1 MMNLRSFRHA
11 RRALLALA
19 LTSCMGAASAQQAV
33 RIILGYPPGGSTDVV
48 ARILQPR
55 LSAELGVPVVVETKA
70 GANGTIGVDAVAK
83 AAPDGN
89 TLLLITSSPLVVVPH
104 VQKTPYDTL
113 HDLAPISLIGQTPE
127 ALGVNPSSPATNLAD
142 FLDRAKRA
150 DLRLASSGT
159 GGLPHL
165 AIELLKS
172 TTGGHV
178 IHVPYKG
185 GGPAITDAIAGH
197 VDGVMMDLAAL
208 LPHFKSGKL
217 RPLVVT
223 SAERD
228 PFVPDVPTAREA
240 GLGSFEAVNWM
251 GLYAPAKTPAAL
263 LDRLNKMV
271 RKIVAE
277 PDIAEKLR
285 NVALQPRTSESPAEF
300 SKFVA
305 SEYARWGKVA
315 KDAGLRND

>member
-1 MMNLRSFRHA
+1 MKNRSFGHA
-11 RRALLALA
+11 RRLLLAL
-19 LTSCMGAASAQQAV
+19 GAILFVGGASAQQPV

-48 ARILQPR
+48 ARLLQPR
-55 LSAELGVPVVVETKA
+55 LSAELGVPVIVESKA

-83 AAPDGN
+83 APPDGN

-113 HDLAPISLIGQTPE
+113 RDLAPITLIGQSPE
-127 ALGVNPSSPATNLAD
+127 ALGVHPSSPATNLQQ
-142 FLDRAKRA
+142 FLDRAKRE
-150 DLRLASSGT
+150 DLRLASSGN

-172 TTGGHV
+172 STGGHV

-185 GGPAITDAIAGH
+185 GGPAITDAMAGH
-197 VDGVMMDLAAL
+197 VDGVVMDLAAL

-223 SAERD
+223 AAERD
-228 PFVPDVPTAREA
+228 PFLPDVPSAREA
-240 GLGSFEAVNWM
+240 GLGSFQAVNWM
-251 GLYAPAKTPAAL
+251 GIYAPAKTPAPVV
-263 LDRLNKMV
+263 DRLHKAV
-271 RKIVAE
+271 LKILAE
-277 PDIAEKLR
+277 PETVQKLH
-285 NVALQPRTSESPAEF
+285 NVALQPMTSASPAEF

-305 SEYARWGKVA
+305 AEYARWGKVA
-315 KDAGLRND
+315 KDAGLRNE

>member
-1 MMNLRSFRHA
+1 MSTYSFVQA
-11 RRALLALA
+11 RRLILAFA
-19 LTSCMGAASAQQAV
+19 AVICVGGARAEQPL

-89 TLLLITSSPLVVVPH
+89 TLLLITSSPIVVVPH
-104 VQKTPYDTL
+104 VQKTPYDPL
-113 HDLAPISLIGQTPE
+113 RDLAPISLIGQTPE
-127 ALGVNPSSPATNLAD
+127 ALGVNPSSPATNLQE
-142 FLDRAKRA
+142 LLERARHA
-150 DLRLASSGT
+150 DLRLASSGS

-165 AIELLKS
+165 TIELLKS

-197 VDGVMMDLAAL
+197 VDGVVMDLAAL

-223 SAERD
+223 AAERD

-251 GLYAPAKTPAAL
+251 GLYAPAKTPAPIL
-263 LDRLNKMV
+263 ERLHNV
-271 RKIVAE
+271 IRKIVAE
-277 PDIAEKLR
+277 PETAEKLR
-285 NVALQPRTSESPAEF
+285 KVALQPRTSESPAEF
-300 SKFVA
+300 TKFVA

-315 KDAGLRND
+315 KDAGLRNE

>member
-1 MMNLRSFRHA
+1 MNKRSFCRA
-11 RRALLALA
+11 RRLLLAVA
-19 LTSCMGAASAQQAV
+19 ATFCVGAASAQQPL

-55 LSAELGVPVVVETKA
+55 LSAELGVPVVVESKA

-113 HDLAPISLIGQTPE
+113 RDVTPITLIGQTPE
-127 ALGVNPSSPATNLAD
+127 ALGVHPSSPATNLQE
-142 FLDRAKRA
+142 FLDRAKRE
-150 DLRLASSGT
+150 DLRLASSGN

-172 TTGGHV
+172 STGGRV

-197 VDGVMMDLAAL
+197 VDGVVMDLAAL

-223 SAERD
+223 AAQRD
-228 PFVPDVPTAREA
+228 SFLPDVPNAREA

-251 GLYAPAKTPAAL
+251 GVYAPANTPAPVVA
-263 LDRLNKMV
+263 RLHKAIV
-271 RKIVAE
+271 KIVAE
-277 PDIAEKLR
+277 PDTAQKLR
-285 NVALQPRTSESPAEF
+285 NVALQPVTSASPAEF

-305 SEYARWGKVA
+305 TEFMRWGKVA
-315 KDAGLRND
+315 KDAGLRNE

>member
-1 MMNLRSFRHA
+1 MSTYSFVQA
-11 RRALLALA
+11 RRLILALA
-19 LTSCMGAASAQQAV
+19 AVICVGGARAEQPL

-89 TLLLITSSPLVVVPH
+89 TLLLITSSPIVVVPH
-104 VQKTPYDTL
+104 VQKTPYDPL
-113 HDLAPISLIGQTPE
+113 RDLAPISLIGQTPE
-127 ALGVNPSSPATNLAD
+127 ALGVNPSSPATNLQE
-142 FLDRAKRA
+142 LLERARHA
-150 DLRLASSGT
+150 DLRLASSGS

-165 AIELLKS
+165 TIELLKS

-197 VDGVMMDLAAL
+197 VDGVVMDLAAL

-223 SAERD
+223 AAERD

-251 GLYAPAKTPAAL
+251 GLYAPAKTPAPIL
-263 LDRLNKMV
+263 ERLHNV
-271 RKIVAE
+271 IRKIVAE
-277 PDIAEKLR
+277 PETAEKLR
-285 NVALQPRTSESPAEF
+285 KVALQPRTSESPAEF
-300 SKFVA
+300 TKFVA

-315 KDAGLRND
+315 KDAGLRNE

>member
-1 MMNLRSFRHA
+1 MNPRYFRHA
-11 RRALLALA
+11 RRALLAFAAA
-19 LTSCMGAASAQQAV
+19 LFVTGTPAQQPTL

-55 LSAELGVPVVVETKA
+55 LNAELGVPVVVETRA

-113 HDLAPISLIGQTPE
+113 RDLAPITLIGQTPE
-127 ALGVNPSSPATNLAD
+127 ALGVHPSSPATDLQQ
-142 FLDRAKRA
+142 FLDRARRE
-150 DLRLASSGT
+150 DLRLASSGN

-172 TTGGHV
+172 STGGRV

-185 GGPAITDAIAGH
+185 GGPAITDALAGH
-197 VDGVMMDLAAL
+197 VDGVVMDLAAL
-208 LPHFKSGKL
+208 LPHFKTGKL

-223 SAERD
+223 AAQRD
-228 PFVPDVPTAREA
+228 PFLPDVPSSREA

-251 GLYAPAKTPAAL
+251 GVYAPAKTPAPVVE
-263 LDRLNKMV
+263 RLHKV
-271 RKIVAE
+271 LVKILAE
-277 PDIAEKLR
+277 ADTIEKLR
-285 NVALQPRTSESPAEF
+285 NVALQPVSSGSPAEF

-305 SEYARWGKVA
+305 AEFTRWGKVA
-315 KDAGLRND
+315 KDAGLRNE